1 MKRMCVML
9 LSALAAFVL
18 QANVYTEVMF
28 FFDAEDYTS
37 DRPNDALRDLAN
49 IFTEEGARVHVALV
63 GYLAHE
69 LERYGRKDVIAA
81 LRPHVLGTQSMY
93 HSKHP
98 NVLELADGAD
108 YEAAYRRVREE
119 EEEGVR
125 IIRRVTGKDPI
136 FAVPP
141 GNSKSYV
148 AMDVYADLGLRFY
161 CDTVAETGVG
171 GNWFANLRHF
181 DYGESMECLIPTPG
195 ETPKPIDWKGLLDR
209 VAARP
214 RQILFLHP
222 CMAVNRQF
230 WDGVNYNGTNA
241 CEFGKWKLPQ
251 RRAEEDTQLY
261 YARLRELIRRLKADG
276 RFTFPTLEEKQAEES
291 PRSAIRVSDVKRLAS
306 HMDRG
311 IDAVESPSWSV
322 ADVFAAS
329 VKFLRGETVHEP
341 GRVHGFLE
349 HPLAIKRSVML
360 KASDIRAAAR
370 AIDLS
375 GFLPASVDVGGARIG
390 PGDFLR
396 AALHV
401 LADGGETVTVA
412 PSDPLA
418 ALSRFERLRKFHP
431 AGTWVFWPA
440 FKDEY
445 TSDRLRYQVW
455 TWRPLQRNDAFHPSA
470 PSL

>member
-1 MKRMCVML
+1 MRGPGSVKIGAF
-9 LSALAAFVL
+9 ALGIFLAGCSWTQPERAAL
-18 QANVYTEVMF
+18 GTEVMF

-37 DRPNDALRDLAN
+37 DRPNDALRDLAKL
-49 IFTEEGARVHVALV
+49 FTEEGARVHVALV

-81 LRPHVLGTQSMY
+81 LRPHVMGTQSMY

-108 YEAAYRRVREE
+108 YEAAYRRVRAE
-119 EEEGVR
+119 EEEGMGL
-125 IIRRVTGKDPI
+125 IRRVTGKEPI

-141 GNSKSYV
+141 GGSKSYV

-161 CDTVAETGVG
+161 CDTVCATGDG
-171 GNWFANLRHF
+171 GNWFSNLRHF

-195 ETPKPIDWKGLLDR
+195 ETPKPVDWKSLLDR
-209 VAARP
+209 IAARP
-214 RQILFLHP
+214 RQILYLHP

-230 WDGVNYNGTNA
+230 WDGVNYNKTNS

-251 RRAEEDTQLY
+251 RRAEADTQLY

-276 RFTFPTLEEKQAEES
+276 RFTFPTLEEKLSEEL
-291 PRSAIRVSDVKRLAS
+291 PRTAIHMADVKRLAA

-322 ADVFAAS
+322 ADIFAAS
-329 VKFLRGETVHEP
+329 VKFLCGETAHEP
-341 GRVHGFLE
+341 GQVHGFLE
-349 HPLAIKRSVML
+349 RPFAIERPVTL
-360 KASDIRAAAR
+360 KVSDLKTAAK
-370 AIDLS
+370 AINLS
-375 GFLPASVDVGGARIG
+375 GFLPASVDVGGTRIG

-396 AALHV
+396 AALHA
-401 LADGGETVTVA
+401 LADGGETVTIG

-418 ALSRFERLRKFHP
+418 ALARFPRLRKFHP

-455 TWRPLQRNDAFHPSA
+455 TWRPSVGR
-470 PSL
+470 